1 MSRAKPGRLTKIR
14 FRSLRQRV
22 IVGEQDRFLWGEFQ
36 MRILT
41 VPLCGIGLALA
52 VCGVQPLAAQEASET
67 AAAAPA
73 AQVEPSAPAVEP
85 PAPAPAVE
93 PAAPSA
99 GPAVDPSTIPLPDL
113 AFQPDE
119 EAIRNY
125 VKYFY
130 FHRENND
137 FATAH
142 SDLLECDAYARGF
155 ASLPYM
161 NTPYPYAGT
170 LGGAIGGAI
179 GNAMADAIWGSA
191 QRRQLRRIN
200 MRTCMTFKGYRVYGL
215 PKSLWEEFNFEE
227 GLNSVEES
235 RRAQLLR
242 VQARVASGPTP
253 QVGEMVE

>member
-1 MSRAKPGRLTKIR
+1 
-14 FRSLRQRV
+14 
-22 IVGEQDRFLWGEFQ
+22 
-36 MRILT
+36 MRTLS
-41 VPLCGIGLALA
+41 VPLCGIGLALT
-52 VCGVQPLAAQEASET
+52 VCGVQPLAAQEASE
-67 AAAAPA
+67 APA
-73 AQVEPSAPAVEP
+73 AQAEP
-85 PAPAPAVE
+85 PAPE
-93 PAAPSA
+93 PAAPSS
-99 GPAVDPSTIPLPDL
+99 GPATAIDPSTVPFPEL

-142 SDLLECDAYARGF
+142 ADLLECDAYARGF
-155 ASLPYM
+155 ASLPSVNVYV
-161 NTPYPYAGT
+161 PYGGVVGGA
-170 LGGAIGGAI
+170 LGGAIGS
-179 GNAMADAIWGSA
+179 AMADAIWGSA

-200 MRTCMTFKGYRVYGL
+200 MRTCMTFKGYRTYGL

-227 GLNSVEES
+227 GLSSVEEG
-235 RRAQLLR
+235 RRAQLLQ

>member
-1 MSRAKPGRLTKIR
+1 
-14 FRSLRQRV
+14 
-22 IVGEQDRFLWGEFQ
+22 
-36 MRILT
+36 MRTLSM
-41 VPLCGIGLALA
+41 PLCGIGLALA
-52 VCGVQPLAAQEASET
+52 VCGVQPLQAQETSE
-67 AAAAPA
+67 APAAAPA
-73 AQVEPSAPAVEP
+73 AQVEP
-85 PAPAPAVE
+85 PAPAVE
-93 PAAPSA
+93 PAPPSA
-99 GPAVDPSTIPLPDL
+99 ASAVDPSTIPLPDL

-119 EAIRNY
+119 EVIRNY

-130 FHRENND
+130 FHRENSD
-137 FATAH
+137 FASAH
-142 SDLLECDAYARGF
+142 ADLLECDAYARGF

-161 NTPYPYAGT
+161 NVPYPYAGT

-253 QVGEMVE
+253 QVGELVE